1 MNVRITFGKYGQ
13 ASNDTLTQRIQ
24 FLISPVNEMFRSL
37 HVLLNP
43 KHHGQNLRWV
53 LNIEKKL
60 TPKLYNDLDYF
71 KPLFELGT
79 PSFLI
84 PNLTTFSTNFS
95 SEWTQLL
102 ENLKHMDP
110 TNTANKIR
118 KLSQDRNN
126 SFIPELAKGI
136 EWSDFKPSNSSE
148 LVNDIVERP
157 QHVYYR
163 FKDFIDDYYRLIFR
177 DTLKEKNIIQQLIN
191 EVEKETSYLQQGFSN
206 LIKHLQTDR
215 IFWNKNE
222 IDIIKPFEETINIG
236 NNGAILL
243 IPSTFTWPHLF
254 VSKYKNNVIINYG
267 FESHRQNTFK
277 IKDIQK
283 VFYALGDP
291 VRLQLLLT
299 LKEQPQTTQSLS
311 CSLGIGNSS
320 ISRDLQILKEVSLI
334 SSERKGK
341 YVFYQ
346 PTSLVTN
353 LIPKFFEYLED

>member
-1 MNVRITFGKYGQ
+1 MNVRITFGKYGKIN
-13 ASNDTLTQRIQ
+13 SDTLTQRIQ
-24 FLISPVNEMFRSL
+24 FVVSPVNEMFRSL

-53 LNIEKKL
+53 LEVEKQM
-60 TPKLYNDLDYF
+60 TPKLYNDLNYF
-71 KPLFELGT
+71 KILFELGT

-84 PNLTTFSTNFS
+84 PNLTTFSTNFD
-95 SEWTQLL
+95 SEWVHLL
-102 ENLKHMDP
+102 ENLKCMNP
-110 TNTANKIR
+110 TDIANKIH

-126 SFIPELAKGI
+126 TFIPELAKGI
-136 EWSDFKPSNSSE
+136 EWSNFKPSNSSE
-148 LVNDIVERP
+148 LVNDIIEHP
-157 QHVYYR
+157 QHVYHR
-163 FKDFIDDYYRLIFR
+163 FKGFINDYYGLIFK
-177 DTLKEKNIIQQLIN
+177 DTLKERDIIQQLIN
-191 EVEKETSYLQQGFSN
+191 EIEKETSYLQKGFSN
-206 LIKHLQTDR
+206 LIQHLQTDR

-222 IDIIKPFEETINIG
+222 IDIVKPFEQTIDIG
-236 NNGAILL
+236 DNGVILL
-243 IPSTFTWPHLF
+243 VPSTFTWPHLF

-267 FESHRQNTFK
+267 FESYRQNAFK

-283 VFYALGDP
+283 IFYALGDP
-291 VRLQLLLT
+291 IRLQLLLT

-320 ISRDLQILKEVSLI
+320 ISRDLQILKEVNLI

-346 PTSLVTN
+346 PTSLITN

>member
-1 MNVRITFGKYGQ
+1 MNVRITFGKYGKIN
-13 ASNDTLTQRIQ
+13 SDTLTQRIQ
-24 FLISPVNEMFRSL
+24 FVASPVNEMFRSL

-53 LNIEKKL
+53 LNVEERM
-60 TPKLYNDLDYF
+60 TSELYNDLEYF
-71 KPLFELGT
+71 KILFELGT

-84 PNLTTFSTNFS
+84 PNLTSFSTNFN
-95 SEWTQLL
+95 SEWAQLL
-102 ENLKHMDP
+102 ENLKHMNP
-110 TNTANKIR
+110 TDIANKIH
-118 KLSQDRNN
+118 KLSQDRSNT
-126 SFIPELAKGI
+126 FIPKLAKGI

-157 QHVYYR
+157 QHVYHR
-163 FKDFIDDYYRLIFR
+163 FKKFIDNYYKFIFK
-177 DTLKEKNIIQQLIN
+177 DTLREKNIIQQLIN
-191 EVEKETSYLQQGFSN
+191 EIEKETGYLQKGFSN

-222 IDIIKPFEETINIG
+222 INIVKPFEQTIDIG
-236 NNGAILL
+236 NNGVILL
-243 IPSTFTWPHLF
+243 VPSTFTWPHLF

-267 FESHRQNTFK
+267 FESYKQNTLK
-277 IKDIQK
+277 IKDLQK
-283 VFYALGDP
+283 IFYALGDP
-291 VRLQLLLT
+291 IRLQLLLT

-320 ISRDLQILKEVSLI
+320 ISRDLQILKEVNLI
-334 SSERKGK
+334 YAERKGK

>member
-1 MNVRITFGKYGQ
+1 MNVRITFGRYGKLN
-13 ASNDTLTQRIQ
+13 NDTLTQRVQ

-53 LNIEKKL
+53 LNVEKKMTSDL
-60 TPKLYNDLDYF
+60 FNDLDYF
-71 KPLFELGT
+71 KTLFELGT

-84 PNLTTFSTNFS
+84 PNLTVFSTNFD
-95 SEWTQLL
+95 SEWAQLL
-102 ENLKHMDP
+102 ENLKHMNP
-110 TNTANKIR
+110 TDIANKIQ

-126 SFIPELAKGI
+126 AFIPELAKGI

-148 LVNDIVERP
+148 LVNDIVEHPR
-157 QHVYYR
+157 HVYQR
-163 FKDFIDDYYRLIFR
+163 FQNFIDNYYRLIFKN
-177 DTLKEKNIIQQLIN
+177 TLESNNIIQQLIM
-191 EVEKETSYLQQGFSN
+191 EIEKETNYLQKGFSN

-222 IDIIKPFEETINIG
+222 INIVKPFNQTIDIG

-254 VSKYKNNVIINYG
+254 VSKYNNNVIINYG
-267 FESHRQNTFK
+267 FETHRQNDLK
-277 IKDIQK
+277 VNDIQRI
-283 VFYALGDP
+283 FYALGDSI
-291 VRLQLLLT
+291 RLKLLLT
-299 LKEQPQTTQSLS
+299 LNEQPQTTQSLS

-320 ISRDLQILKEVSLI
+320 ISRDLQILKEVNLI

-341 YVFYQ
+341 YVFYK
-346 PTSLVTN
+346 PTHLVTS

>member
-1 MNVRITFGKYGQ
+1 MNVRIIFGKYGQ
-13 ASNDTLTQRIQ
+13 TSNATLTQRIQ

-53 LNIEKKL
+53 LNIEKKM

-84 PNLTTFSTNFS
+84 PNLTTFSTNFC

-110 TNTANKIR
+110 TNIANKIR

-148 LVNDIVERP
+148 LVNDIIVRP
-157 QHVYYR
+157 RHVYYR
-163 FKDFIDDYYRLIFR
+163 FKDFIDDYYRLIFK
-177 DTLKEKNIIQQLIN
+177 DTLKDKNIIQQLIN
-191 EVEKETSYLQQGFSN
+191 EVEKETGYLQQGFSN

-215 IFWNKNE
+215 IFWNKDE
-222 IDIIKPFEETINIG
+222 IDIVKPFEQTINIG
-236 NNGAILL
+236 DNGAILL

-254 VSKYKNNVIINYG
+254 VSNYKNNVIINYG
-267 FESHRQNTFK
+267 FESHKQNNYK

-283 VFYALGDP
+283 IFYALGDS
-291 VRLQLLLT
+291 VRLKLLLT
-299 LKEQPQTTQSLS
+299 LKEQPQTTQALS

-320 ISRDLQILKEVSLI
+320 VSRDLQILKEVNLI